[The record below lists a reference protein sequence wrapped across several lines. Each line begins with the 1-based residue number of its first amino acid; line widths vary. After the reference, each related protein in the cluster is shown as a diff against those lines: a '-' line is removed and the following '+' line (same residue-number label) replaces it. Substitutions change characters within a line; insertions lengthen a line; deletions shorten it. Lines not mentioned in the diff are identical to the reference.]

1 MQQKS
6 SSLRK
11 SSKVSSLLQN
21 EKLEKVNFN
30 SFPILYE
37 IVTPSSCKL
46 GDFEAKIMKE
56 NLFLQIVAVFCLTGS
71 QC

>member
-6 SSLRK
+6 STLRK

-46 GDFEAKIMKE
+46 VDFEAKIMR
-56 NLFLQIVAVFCLTGS
+56 AYS
-71 QC
+71 